1 MDWSFLPY
9 ITAINPKGN
18 YLARQNWEAQNYPT
32 ERRELITSLDQY
44 QRRDQHE
51 LLVMWDCDW
60 FVPSYHLS
68 RMVAFQGRRVPVL
81 PDVKLPVFE
90 PIICPKTEQ
99 YTRLIAECFPS
110 DALLQVMEFGRL
122 RAHTQEILDADG
134 GSTLQLAR
142 SPNVTDVI
150 SIDPDMH
157 TVQACRKY
165 IDDDGLLDK
174 VELIEDLQRMTEYD
188 PDDRGFVDLL
198 IIDANDCSWQNLD
211 LMRSAERFTLESTI
225 IAVDDQQHQV
235 KPFLIREV
243 LRGTHYERTIGDLA
257 VFVPMGGVA

>member
-18 YLARQNWEAQNYPT
+18 YIARRNWEAQNYPT
-32 ERRELITSLDQY
+32 ERREMITSLDQY

-51 LLVMWDCDW
+51 LLVMWDCDG

-68 RMVAFQGRRVPVL
+68 RMVAFQGRSVPVL

-99 YTRLIAECFPS
+99 YTRLIAECFPA
-110 DALLQVMEFGRL
+110 DAMLQVMEFGRL
-122 RAHTQEILDADG
+122 RAHTREILDADG

-142 SPNVTDVI
+142 SPNVADVV
-150 SIDPDMH
+150 SIDPD
-157 TVQACRKY
+157 TGSIEACRKW
-165 IDDDGLLDK
+165 ITCEDMLDK
-174 VELIEDLQRMTEYD
+174 VELIEDVCQLFDNTL
-188 PDDRGFVDLL
+188 FDLL
-198 IIDANDCSWQNLD
+198 IIDANDDSWQNLD
-211 LMRSAERFTLESTI
+211 LMRSAERFTHDRTI

-257 VFVPMGGVA
+257 VFAPMGGVA

>member
-18 YLARQNWEAQNYPT
+18 YWARRNWEEQNYPT

-51 LLVMWDCDW
+51 LLVMWDCDG

-81 PDVKLPVFE
+81 TCDAPCDHP

-99 YTRLIAECFPS
+99 YTRLIEECFHADS
-110 DALLQVMEFGRL
+110 TINVMEFGRL
-122 RAHTQEILDADG
+122 RAHSQEILNADG

-142 SPNVTDVI
+142 SPNVTDVV
-150 SIDPDMH
+150 SIDPD
-157 TVQACRKY
+157 TGSIEACRKW
-165 IDDDGLLDK
+165 ITCEDMLDK
-174 VELIEDLQRMTEYD
+174 VELIEDVCQLFDNTL
-188 PDDRGFVDLL
+188 FDLL
-198 IIDANDCSWQNLD
+198 IVDANDDSWQNLD
-211 LMRSAERFTLESTI
+211 LMRSAERFLHDRTI

-257 VFVPMGGVA
+257 VFIPVGGAA

>member
-18 YLARQNWEAQNYPT
+18 YIARRNWEAQNYPT

-51 LLVMWDCDW
+51 LLVMWDCDG

-99 YTRLIAECFPS
+99 YTRLIAECFHADS
-110 DALLQVMEFGRL
+110 TINVMEFGRL

-142 SPNVTDVI
+142 SPNVTDVV
-150 SIDPDMH
+150 SIDPD
-157 TVQACRKY
+157 TGSIEACRKW
-165 IDDDGLLDK
+165 IACEDMLDK
-174 VELIEDLQRMTEYD
+174 VELIEDVCQLFDNTL
-188 PDDRGFVDLL
+188 FDLL

-257 VFVPMGGVA
+257 VFVPMGGAA